1 MGSSPISCIKS
12 LDDIGAFFC
21 IWYLYC
27 SLAFKGGI
35 CYNICKEQECSIEVF
50 LRRET
55 GAGTMNCKEVQR
67 LLVPYIN
74 GGLEEKEEEEFVK
87 HVRHC
92 PECYEELE
100 VYATVF
106 AGIRQLDGAEE
117 EIDYRTLVEDSLTHS
132 EEDVRDERFLDTYM
146 FVLRTAAT
154 VVLVYM
160 MMRWFF

>member
-1 MGSSPISCIKS
+1 
-12 LDDIGAFFC
+12 
-21 IWYLYC
+21 
-27 SLAFKGGI
+27 
-35 CYNICKEQECSIEVF
+35 
-50 LRRET
+50 
-55 GAGTMNCKEVQR
+55 MNCKEVQR